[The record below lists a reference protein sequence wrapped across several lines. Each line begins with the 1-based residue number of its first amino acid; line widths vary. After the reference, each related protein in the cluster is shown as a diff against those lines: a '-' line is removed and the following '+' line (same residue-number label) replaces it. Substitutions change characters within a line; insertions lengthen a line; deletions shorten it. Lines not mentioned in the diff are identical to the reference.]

1 MIDAL
6 MRELMEDITMEDIGE
21 KYRPVVEIL
30 GIEKFVELS
39 DYAKGDELYFPKVEN
54 VIAPARN
61 RRIKAEWDGCNSK
74 ELADKYNLTVKQIG
88 NILKGVPLIG
98 QQSIFDWMAGKGE

>member
-88 NILKGVPLIG
+88 NILKGVSLIG